1 MERGTVGFVLNYY
14 FNMKHL
20 TEYILESRT
29 GDILRELWRDINWGD
44 KQVRKDLNNI
54 GIGDAMYKEK
64 SEIIYFEDSSK
75 FVRRDQEYWV
85 EKLPQSFIN
94 LFNKYAKKVE
104 KEGLGELWM
113 DAHENTNYYI
123 TVGIDK

>member
-1 MERGTVGFVLNYY
+1 MLPLNQ
-14 FNMKHL
+14 
-20 TEYILESRT
+20 YILESRT
-29 GDILRELWRDINWGD
+29 GDTLRELWRNINWGD

-75 FVRRDQEYWV
+75 FVRRDREYWV

-113 DAHENTNYYI
+113 EAHENTNYYI
-123 TVGIDK
+123 TIGIDK